1 MNRRKVNATKYD
13 KLIHVSIEWRKPMRP
28 IPASGFISAIV
39 VAGITLVTAQTMKTT
54 TAGDRTS
61 VDLTIYNQN
70 LSLIREER
78 SLTLPRGTS
87 KAILPDIP
95 TTIDGTSLH
104 FLSLTEPSA
113 VKVLEQNYQYD
124 LVHPSKLLERY
135 LGKTIEFVRTDPET
149 KKEFTVN
156 GKLLSTGYSGQ
167 TMIGGMVAEI
177 NGKIEISPAGRL
189 VLPSLP
195 DGLILKPQL
204 EWLVANTKEG
214 THKTEISYLAGGL
227 SWSANYVALLSSD
240 DAKLDLTG
248 WVTITNSSGTS
259 FSNAGLKLVAG
270 DVNVVQ
276 EGFGGALRAAKTMM
290 ADEAAPPQFKQ
301 SELFEYKLYALQRRT
316 DVGNDE
322 TKQIEL
328 TSGKNVPAK
337 KVFIYDGLADQWRYW
352 YNNYSYRSQGSFGQQ
367 SNPKVGVYVTF
378 KNDDKSGLG
387 LPLPK
392 GKVRVYKRDQDG
404 KEQFVGEDQID
415 HTPKDEELRLYLGN
429 AFDIVG
435 ERAQKDFKSSAN
447 GHIVEETI
455 EVKVRN
461 HKEQQVEVM
470 VYEHPWRWSQWEILN
485 AGSTWEKV
493 DQTTL
498 KFPVKIKKDEEK
510 VVRYTIRYSW

>member
-1 MNRRKVNATKYD
+1 MRRVLAAGF
-13 KLIHVSIEWRKPMRP
+13 VAVCVVCGSID
-28 IPASGFISAIV
+28 AA
-39 VAGITLVTAQTMKTT
+39 AQTMKTT
-54 TAGDRTS
+54 MAGDRTS

-78 SLTLPRGTS
+78 SLILPRGLS
-87 KAILPDIP
+87 RAILPDIP

-104 FLSLTEPSA
+104 FLSLSEPAA

-124 LVHPSKLLERY
+124 LVHPSKLLDRY
-135 LGKTIEFVRTDPET
+135 LGRNVEFVRIDSES
-149 KKEFTVN
+149 KKEYTVS
-156 GKLLSTGYSGQ
+156 GKLLATGYSGQ

-189 VLPSLP
+189 VLPGLP
-195 DGLILKPQL
+195 EGLILKPQL
-204 EWLVANTKEG
+204 EWLVSNTKEG

-248 WVTITNSSGTS
+248 WVTITNSSGTG

-276 EGFGGALRAAKTMM
+276 DGFAGALRASKAMM
-290 ADEAAPPQFKQ
+290 AEEVPAPQFKQ
-301 SELFEYKLYALQRRT
+301 TELFEYKLYTLQRRT

-392 GKVRVYKRDQDG
+392 GKVRVYKRDQEN

-435 ERAQKDFKSSAN
+435 ERAQKDFKSFSN
-447 GHIVEETI
+447 GHVVEETI
-455 EVKVRN
+455 EVKIRN
-461 HKEQQVEVM
+461 HKGEQAEVM

-485 AGSTWEKV
+485 SSSTWEKV

-498 KFPVKIKKDEEK
+498 RFPVKVKKDEEK